1 MSDEDDN
8 IEEENYLTFL
18 DFAKL
23 LYHSFEIAVYDKNDE
38 LWGEFYDC
46 EDPDAYST
54 IIVSYMIT
62 NNAIGES

>member
-1 MSDEDDN
+1 MSDEDEN

-38 LWGEFYDC
+38 L
-46 EDPDAYST
+46 
-54 IIVSYMIT
+54 
-62 NNAIGES
+62 